1 MAVQVFQDF
10 PVDNSADEKALA
22 HQVAVMVMV
31 VVVVLLVLVLVLV
44 VHSYGRLLY
53 YYYPPGQMPH

>member
-10 PVDNSADEKALA
+10 PVDDADEKALA